1 MRATLRAG
9 TLGYAVFLP
18 AVKTIMQYLT
28 IHTKRAR
35 EKSRDRGRGREG
47 EGGGGGEQWDGGS
60 GGIGARRH
68 RGREIRKVGVNVE
81 RADVGFHF
89 PSPLQNADPRSAFE
103 AASRAPR

>member
-28 IHTKRAR
+28 IHTKRERNR
-35 EKSRDRGRGREG
+35 ETERGEL
-47 EGGGGGEQWDGGS
+47 WHGGS

-68 RGREIRKVGVNVE
+68 RGREIRKVGVNVG

-89 PSPLQNADPRSAFE
+89 PSPLQNADLH
-103 AASRAPR
+103 